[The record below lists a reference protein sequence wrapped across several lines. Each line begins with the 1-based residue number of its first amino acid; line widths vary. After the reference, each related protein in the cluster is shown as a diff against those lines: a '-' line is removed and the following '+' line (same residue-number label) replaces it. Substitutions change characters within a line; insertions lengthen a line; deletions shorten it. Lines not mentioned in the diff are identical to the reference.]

1 MSQNT
6 ESLALAKETLH
17 HIQVGNE
24 RLSELIGEMDLTEQ
38 TVTHMGGTVNT
49 FLKNTRTI
57 LDLATK
63 VKEIAKQT
71 NLLALNA
78 AIEAAR
84 AGEHGRGFAVVADE
98 VKKLAQSS
106 AIAAADIQSAA
117 ATINSGAASVET
129 LVTDSIAHLRQGGD
143 AIETVAEAL
152 GIANQTAAAMADM
165 AKTRAEKE
173 VE

>member
-98 VKKLAQSS
+98 VKNLPKVLPLPLPISS
-106 AIAAADIQSAA
+106 PQRQP
-117 ATINSGAASVET
+117 
-129 LVTDSIAHLRQGGD
+129 SIAVPPASRPW
-143 AIETVAEAL
+143 
-152 GIANQTAAAMADM
+152 
-165 AKTRAEKE
+165 
-173 VE
+173 